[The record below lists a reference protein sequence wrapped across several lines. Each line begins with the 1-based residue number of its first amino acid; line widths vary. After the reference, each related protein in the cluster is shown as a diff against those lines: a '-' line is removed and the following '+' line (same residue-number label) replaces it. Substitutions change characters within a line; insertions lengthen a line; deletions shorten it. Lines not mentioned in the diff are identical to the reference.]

1 MKKILIL
8 ISIFVVS
15 LTFLAGNYTYA
26 MQARP
31 QMRGNVRD
39 NLFTL
44 RAIRM
49 TQALDLTEKQ
59 TAVIFPELSRTEKEK
74 AEIQRE
80 LAKELRELRALIKE
94 EKTSE
99 DQYEARV
106 ARIGE
111 LRRKIREK
119 EEAFEKFLFEQLTPA
134 QKAKYIIFNL
144 DFNANLMMRMRR
156 EVQPGQKIK

>member
-1 MKKILIL
+1 MKKILIF
-8 ISIFVVS
+8 ISIFVLI
-15 LTFLAGNYTYA
+15 LTFLAGSYSYG
-26 MQARP
+26 MQVRP

-94 EKTSE
+94 EKTPE
-99 DQYEARV
+99 GQYETRV
-106 ARIGE
+106 ARIVE

-119 EEAFEKFLFEQLTPA
+119 EEAFEKFLFEQLTPV